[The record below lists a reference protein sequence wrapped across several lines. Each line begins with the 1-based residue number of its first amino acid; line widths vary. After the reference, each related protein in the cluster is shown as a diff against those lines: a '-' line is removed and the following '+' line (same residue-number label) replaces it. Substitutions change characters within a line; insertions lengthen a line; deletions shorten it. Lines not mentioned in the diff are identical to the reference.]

1 MEAILIQTTTLREV
15 EDWKFKDSLGY
26 IVKSVS
32 KISEEVGKV
41 CFIGFLRTEALNIS
55 S

>member
-1 MEAILIQTTTLREV
+1 MEAILIQTTLQEV
-15 EDWKFKDSLGY
+15 EDWKFKGY

-41 CFIGFLRTEALNIS
+41 CFIGFLRTVALNIS